1 MFDTGEKIVCIN
13 DSFEPLHRKLYRDL
27 PKKGEIYTVRECSIG
42 RTKTGAADP
51 GISYRILLDEII
63 NDLDPY
69 MDEGSAEELGFRSD
83 RFAPLTT
90 IEEEE
95 ELEETMTMAIG
106 KSFS

>member
-1 MFDTGEKIVCIN
+1 MFDVGEKVVCIN
-13 DSFEPLHRKLYRDL
+13 DTFEPFHLKLYREL

-51 GISYRILLDEII
+51 GISYRLLLEEIN

-69 MDEGSAEELGFRSD
+69 MDEASAEELGFRSD
-83 RFAPLTT
+83 RFAPLTNL
-90 IEEEE
+90 EEEV

-106 KSFS
+106 KSY